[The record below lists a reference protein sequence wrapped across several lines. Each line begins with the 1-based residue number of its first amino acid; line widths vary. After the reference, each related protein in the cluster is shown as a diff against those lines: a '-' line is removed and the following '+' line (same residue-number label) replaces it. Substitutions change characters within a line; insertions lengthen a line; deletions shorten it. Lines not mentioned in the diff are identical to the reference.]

1 MAQYAILHTATRL
14 IRRLT
19 TEASSPVLADE
30 TIVDTSA
37 SPLDLAGGP
46 YVLGADNVTLT
57 AATAAQIAAG
67 DLEAISAQ
75 RAQAIWAAIDDILTN
90 GTNQNL
96 VQKLK
101 AYLQALKAARS

>member
-19 TEASSPVLADE
+19 TDGSSPLLADE
-30 TIVDTSA
+30 TLVDTSA

-57 AATAAQIAAG
+57 PATPAEIAIG
-67 DLEAISAQ
+67 DLEQIFFA
-75 RAQAIWAAIDDILTN
+75 RAQAIWAAIEDILTN

-96 VQKLK
+96 VAKLK
-101 AYLQALKAARS
+101 AYLQALKNARS